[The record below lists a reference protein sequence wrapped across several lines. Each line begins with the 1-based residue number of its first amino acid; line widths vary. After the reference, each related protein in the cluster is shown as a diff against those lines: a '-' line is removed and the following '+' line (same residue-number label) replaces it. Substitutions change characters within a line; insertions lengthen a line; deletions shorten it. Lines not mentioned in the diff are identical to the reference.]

1 MNKDTT
7 AIQFLIKIKNMRTKS
22 LLVMLFVL
30 AASVGMAQN
39 DTTHKMS
46 DTQKA
51 QAAKADVYIINSKKK
66 IKNSLITTFKDTTA
80 ITKKAKKKPSLKH
93 NKKSS

>member
-1 MNKDTT
+1 
-7 AIQFLIKIKNMRTKS
+7 MRNKS
-22 LLVMLFVL
+22 LLIMLFTL
-30 AASVGMAQN
+30 FASVVMAQN
-39 DTTHKMS
+39 DTHKMS

-66 IKNSLITTFKDTTA
+66 ITDSFTTTLKDTTTA
-80 ITKKAKKKPSLKH
+80 TKKLKKPSCLKR

>member
-1 MNKDTT
+1 
-7 AIQFLIKIKNMRTKS
+7 
-22 LLVMLFVL
+22 MLFVL

-39 DTTHKMS
+39 DSTHKMS

-66 IKNSLITTFKDTTA
+66 IKDSFTTTFKDTTA
-80 ITKKAKKKPSLKH
+80 ATQQSKKKSCLKR

>member
-1 MNKDTT
+1 
-7 AIQFLIKIKNMRTKS
+7 MRNKS
-22 LLVMLFVL
+22 LLVMLFIFSAL
-30 AASVGMAQN
+30 AVMAQN

-66 IKNSLITTFKDTTA
+66 ITDSFTTTFKDTSA
-80 ITKKAKKKPSLKH
+80 ATKKSKKRTCLKR

>member
-1 MNKDTT
+1 
-7 AIQFLIKIKNMRTKS
+7 MRNKS
-22 LLVMLFVL
+22 LFIVMLFILFANV
-30 AASVGMAQN
+30 AMAQN
-39 DTTHKMS
+39 DKHKMT

-66 IKNSLITTFKDTTA
+66 IADSLTTRKDSTTSKKNKS
-80 ITKKAKKKPSLKH
+80 AKR

>member
-1 MNKDTT
+1 M
-7 AIQFLIKIKNMRTKS
+7 KNKS
-22 LLVMLFVL
+22 LLIILFIL
-30 AASVGMAQN
+30 SASIAMAQN
-39 DTTHKMS
+39 ATRTMS

-66 IKNSLITTFKDTTA
+66 ITDSFTTTFKDTA
-80 ITKKAKKKPSLKH
+80 IATKKLKKHSCLKR

>member
-1 MNKDTT
+1 
-7 AIQFLIKIKNMRTKS
+7 MRTKS

-39 DTTHKMS
+39 DTTHKIS
-46 DTQKA
+46 NTQKT

-66 IKNSLITTFKDTTA
+66 IKDSFTTTFKDT
-80 ITKKAKKKPSLKH
+80 SLFSCRNNMLVIRYPKLVLRH
-93 NKKSS
+93 Y

>member
-1 MNKDTT
+1 MGNKT
-7 AIQFLIKIKNMRTKS
+7 
-22 LLVMLFVL
+22 LLVMLFIL
-30 AASVGMAQN
+30 PASLVMAQN

-46 DTQKA
+46 DMQKA

-66 IKNSLITTFKDTTA
+66 ITDSFTTTYKDTTTV
-80 ITKKAKKKPSLKH
+80 TKKSKKHSCLKR

>member
-1 MNKDTT
+1 M
-7 AIQFLIKIKNMRTKS
+7 KNKS
-22 LLVMLFVL
+22 LLIMLFVL
-30 AASVGMAQN
+30 SASVVMAQN
-39 DTTHKMS
+39 NTTHKMS

-66 IKNSLITTFKDTTA
+66 IKDSFTTTFKDTA
-80 ITKKAKKKPSLKH
+80 AVTKKLKKQCRLKH

>member
-1 MNKDTT
+1 
-7 AIQFLIKIKNMRTKS
+7 MRTKS
-22 LLVMLFVL
+22 LFVILFMLS
-30 AASVGMAQN
+30 ASAVIAQN

-51 QAAKADVYIINSKKK
+51 QAAKADAYIINSKKK
-66 IKNSLITTFKDTTA
+66 IKDSFTTTFKDTTA
-80 ITKKAKKKPSLKH
+80 ATQKSKNKSCLKR

>member
-1 MNKDTT
+1 M
-7 AIQFLIKIKNMRTKS
+7 F
-22 LLVMLFVL
+22 FVL
-30 AASVGMAQN
+30 SASVGMAQN
-39 DTTHKMS
+39 DTTLKVN

-66 IKNSLITTFKDTTA
+66 IKDSFTTTFKDTTA